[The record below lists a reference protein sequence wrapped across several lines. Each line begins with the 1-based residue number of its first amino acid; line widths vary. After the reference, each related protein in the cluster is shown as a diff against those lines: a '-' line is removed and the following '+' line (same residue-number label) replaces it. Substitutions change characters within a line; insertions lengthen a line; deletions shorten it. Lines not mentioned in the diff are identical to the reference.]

1 MRTARIRTTL
11 YAVALCAIPCA
22 AMAQPVAGFTPGS
35 FRVTESGAAEYRI
48 PIRVPP
54 GVAGVEPKLALVYS
68 SQGGNGPLGMGW
80 SLEGLSAI
88 TRCPKTWA
96 QDGMRGG
103 INYDSSDRY
112 CLDGQRLVLI
122 GGSSYGA
129 GGSEY
134 RTERESFSKI
144 TASAT
149 TIAYPAPATG
159 VMPGS
164 FVVKTKSG
172 LTMEYGNTADSR
184 IEAQGKTAVRLWAL
198 NKVSDTKGN
207 YYSATYEEDN
217 PNGDFRLS
225 RIDYTGN
232 AGQAPSASV
241 RIAYEST
248 QRLDVV
254 AIYVG
259 GSMQKALKRMQSID
273 VYAGASLVRSY
284 RFAYQPGVAT
294 KRSQLLSVTECD
306 GGGTCLPATTF
317 SAEQPVATGWIDAPN
332 RAPPYPLWYRSN
344 DNEGTKII
352 DVNGDGLPDV
362 VRSLWASGVTYA
374 TAWINNGSGWT
385 ETPGYAPPY
394 PLWSRGM
401 DDEGMMFIDINGD
414 GLPDI
419 VRSIWAGAAYASA
432 WINTGSGWR
441 AAPEFAPPYY
451 ITDRP
456 YGNESTRLVD
466 LNGDG
471 LPDLLYN
478 LFVGD
483 GVTRANAW
491 LNTGSGWVNA
501 PAYAPPYPMWSR
513 GVDDEGMKLIDL
525 NGDGLP
531 DLVRSIWA
539 GAPYRTAWINT
550 GSGWREAP
558 EYAPPYYI
566 TDRPNGNES
575 TQFVDLNGDGL
586 PDLVYNLWIGDGVL
600 RRNAWLNTGTGWVEA
615 PAYAPPYYLWSRGY
629 DDEGMKFVDVNGDGL
644 PDLVRGLWAN
654 GQYMSAWL
662 NTGSGWVEA
671 PEYAPP
677 YYITDRPYG
686 NEGTQLVDIDGD
698 GMVDLIYNVWVGDG
712 LTRKGAWLNKRA
724 SDRVASISNGAG
736 VVTTVTYKSLTDSNV
751 YARGSGSA
759 YPVNDIQVPLQ
770 VVSSA
775 STSDGIGGSRLT
787 SYLYSGAKAHI
798 QGGGFLGFRT
808 VQATDA
814 LTLVKSASTFR
825 QDYPYQGL
833 PLETS
838 TTTSV
843 GTVLS
848 RSTNTWTD
856 TVLTPAAGTGGKYHR
871 SEMTQSTTSG
881 HDLDG
886 TVLPTVTTTTQYGD
900 GFGNATSIV
909 AGTGDGYSK
918 STTNVYSNDTTNWL
932 LGRLKSSTVQST
944 TP

>member
-1 MRTARIRTTL
+1 
-11 YAVALCAIPCA
+11 
-22 AMAQPVAGFTPGS
+22 
-35 FRVTESGAAEYRI
+35 
-48 PIRVPP
+48 
-54 GVAGVEPKLALVYS
+54 
-68 SQGGNGPLGMGW
+68 
-80 SLEGLSAI
+80 
-88 TRCPKTWA
+88 
-96 QDGMRGG
+96 MRGG
-103 INYDSSDRY
+103 INYDSNDRY
-112 CLDGQRLVLI
+112 CLDGQRLVLV

-144 TASAT
+144 TASAA
-149 TIAYPAPATG
+149 TIPYPSPATG
-159 VMPGS
+159 VMPES

-172 LTMEYGNTADSR
+172 LTMEYGKTDTSR
-184 IEAQGKTAVRLWAL
+184 IEAPGKTAVRLWAL
-198 NKVSDTKGN
+198 NKISDTMGN
-207 YYSATYEEDN
+207 YYSVTYDEDN
-217 PNGDFRLS
+217 ANGDFRLS

-232 AGQAPSASV
+232 AAQSPSASV
-241 RIAYEST
+241 RIVYEPAT
-248 QRLDVV
+248 RPDVV
-254 AIYVG
+254 AVYLG

-273 VYAGASLVRSY
+273 VYAGASLLKSY
-284 RFAYQPGVAT
+284 RLAYQLGAAT
-294 KRSQLLSVTECD
+294 KKSQLLSITECD
-306 GGGTCLPATTF
+306 GAGNCLPPTAF
-317 SAEQPVATGWIDAPN
+317 SPEQLAAPGWIDAPN
-332 RAPPYPLWYRSN
+332 RAPPYPLWSRSL
-344 DNEGTKII
+344 DNEGTKVI
-352 DVNGDGLPDV
+352 DVNGDGLPDI
-362 VRSLWASGVTYA
+362 VRNIWVSGAIYA

-385 ETPGYAPPY
+385 ESPAYAPPY
-394 PLWSRGM
+394 PLWSRGA

-419 VRSIWAGAAYASA
+419 VRSIWAGAPYSTA

-441 AAPEFAPPYY
+441 AAPEFTPPYY

-456 YGNESTRLVD
+456 YGNESTKLVD

-478 LFVGD
+478 LWIGD

-531 DLVRSIWA
+531 DIVRSIWA

-558 EYAPPYYI
+558 EYAAPYYI
-566 TDRPNGNES
+566 TDRPYGNES

-629 DDEGMKFVDVNGDGL
+629 DDEGMKFVDLNGDGL

-686 NEGTQLVDIDGD
+686 NESTQLVDIDGD
-698 GMVDLIYNVWVGDG
+698 GMVDLIYNLWVGDG
-712 LTRKGAWLNKRA
+712 VTRKGAWLNKRP
-724 SDRVASISNGAG
+724 SDRIASISNGAG
-736 VVTTVTYKSLTDSNV
+736 VVTTVSYKPLTDPSV
-751 YARGSGSA
+751 YARNTDGTR
-759 YPVNDIQVPLQ
+759 PVQDIQTPLP

-775 STSDGIGGSRLT
+775 TASDGIGGTRAT
-787 SYLYSGAKAHI
+787 NYFYSGAKAHI
-798 QGGGFLGFRT
+798 QGGGFLGFRN

-814 LTLVKSASTFR
+814 LTLIKSVSTFR

-833 PLETS
+833 PLESS
-838 TTTSV
+838 TTTSS
-843 GTVLS
+843 GTILS

-856 TVLTPAAGTGGKYHR
+856 TVLVPMAGTGGKYHL
-871 SEMTQSTTSG
+871 SEMTQSITSG

-900 GFGNATSIV
+900 GFGNATSV
-909 AGTGDGYSK
+909 LVSTGDGYSK
-918 STTNVYSNDTTNWL
+918 TTTNIYNNDVPNWL

-944 TP
+944 MP

>member
-1 MRTARIRTTL
+1 MSG
-11 YAVALCAIPCA
+11 A
-22 AMAQPVAGFTPGS
+22 AQAQTVAGSTPGS

-54 GVAGVEPKLALVYS
+54 GIAGMEPKLAMVYN

-96 QDGMRGG
+96 QDGMRGA
-103 INYDSSDRY
+103 ISYDSNDRF

-122 GGSSYGA
+122 GGSGYGA

-149 TIAYPAPATG
+149 TIAYPAPASG
-159 VMPGS
+159 VMPES

-172 LTMEYGNTADSR
+172 LTMEYGKTADSR
-184 IEAQGKTAVRLWAL
+184 IEAQGKTSVRLWAL

-207 YYSATYEEDN
+207 YYSVTYDEDE

-232 AGQAPSASV
+232 GGQSPSASV
-241 RIAYEST
+241 RIAYEPT
-248 QRLDVV
+248 QRPDVV

-259 GSMQKALKRMQSID
+259 GSVQRALKRMQSID
-273 VYAGASLVRSY
+273 VYSGAALLRSY
-284 RFAYQPGVAT
+284 RFAYQLGAAT
-294 KRSQLLSVTECD
+294 KRSQLLSSTECD
-306 GGGTCLPATTF
+306 AAGNCLPPTTF
-317 SAEQPVATGWIDAPN
+317 SPEQLVATGWIDAPN

-344 DNEGTKII
+344 DNEGTKVI

-362 VRSLWASGVTYA
+362 VRSLWVSGVTYA

-394 PLWSRGM
+394 PLWSRGL
-401 DDEGMMFIDINGD
+401 DDEGVMLIDINGD
-414 GLPDI
+414 GLPDL
-419 VRSIWAGAAYASA
+419 VHSIWANGVYQSA
-432 WINTGSGWR
+432 WLNNGSGWTE
-441 AAPEFAPPYY
+441 APQFTPPYY

-456 YGNESTRLVD
+456 YGNESTKLVD

-478 LFVGD
+478 LWVGD
-483 GVTRANAW
+483 GVTRRNAW
-491 LNTGSGWVNA
+491 LNTGSGWA
-501 PAYAPPYPMWSR
+501 ETPAYAPPYYLWSR

-531 DLVRSIWA
+531 DLVRNIWA
-539 GAPYRTAWINT
+539 NGTYQTAWINT

-558 EYAPPYYI
+558 EYAPPYHI

-615 PAYAPPYYLWSRGY
+615 PSYAPPYYLWSRGY
-629 DDEGMKFVDVNGDGL
+629 DDEGMKFVDINGDGL

-662 NTGSGWVEA
+662 NTGSGWLEA

-686 NEGTQLVDIDGD
+686 NESTQLVDIDGD
-698 GMVDLIYNVWVGDG
+698 GMVDLIYNLWVGDG
-712 LTRKGAWLNKRA
+712 LTRKGAWLNKRP
-724 SDRVASISNGAG
+724 SDRIVSISNGAG
-736 VVTTVTYKSLTDSNV
+736 IVTTVTYKPLTDSAV
-751 YARGSGSA
+751 YARGSGGA
-759 YPVNDIQVPLQ
+759 HPIQDVQMPLQ

-775 STSDGIGGSRLT
+775 TTSDGVGGARVAN
-787 SYLYSGAKAHI
+787 YFYSGAKAHVK
-798 QGGGFLGFRT
+798 GFGFLGFRS
-808 VQATDA
+808 VESTDQSSG
-814 LTLVKSASTFR
+814 LKVRTEYR
-825 QDYPYQGL
+825 QDWPYLGMPSLARKSQSSGAML
-833 PLETS
+833 SEVTNTYLCINPANGAACAVAIGNRYFPFLSQSLET
-838 TTTSV
+838 
-843 GTVLS
+843 GNDL
-848 RSTNTWTD
+848 N
-856 TVLTPAAGTGGKYHR
+856 AAP
-871 SEMTQSTTSG
+871 
-881 HDLDG
+881 
-886 TVLPTVTTTTQYGD
+886 LPTVTTTMQYGD
-900 GFGNATSIV
+900 GFGNATSV
-909 AGTGDGYSK
+909 VVSTGDGYSK
-918 STTNVYSNDTTNWL
+918 TTTNVYNNDTTNWL
-932 LGRLKSSTVQST
+932 LGRLKNSTVQST
-944 TP
+944 IPTP